1 MDVTTG
7 KSVISGDIVYETI
20 TSSSKFT
27 IQSGETS
34 TNYITIL
41 NNGITKV
48 VDIKDQKI
56 SAIKTTIGNNVE
68 ICKCKSDGNS
78 DGNCDDDNCVDD
90 DGKLTAGES
99 YKFTF
104 TGSTKYIY
112 YYYYYLVVKY

>member
-7 KSVISGDIVYETI
+7 KSIISGDIVYETI

-34 TNYITIL
+34 ANYITIL

-48 VDIKDQKI
+48 IKDPTI
-56 SAIKTTIGNNVE
+56 SAIKTAIGNNVE
-68 ICKCKSDGNS
+68 ICKCSDAKCS
-78 DGNCDDDNCVDD
+78 TCVIEN
-90 DGKLTAGES
+90 GKLIDGQS

-112 YYYYYLVVKY
+112 YYYYYLVLKY